1 MEKQPNRAAGY
12 EGSETRTAGDLQKV
26 RKDHGKPPVS
36 GKAGGATGFVVFSVS
51 MYVVL
56 LLLIKGLQAG
66 KNSSII
72 TSKKGGGRMSTAK
85 KLIID
90 NLSNIPDDIQDEFE
104 VMENLYKLLR
114 FRKSQRSVAENGG
127 YTTDEVRK
135 MFQEKHEER
144 TILA

>member
-56 LLLIKGLQAG
+56 LLLML
-66 KNSSII
+66 
-72 TSKKGGGRMSTAK
+72 
-85 KLIID
+85 
-90 NLSNIPDDIQDEFE
+90 
-104 VMENLYKLLR
+104 V
-114 FRKSQRSVAENGG
+114 
-127 YTTDEVRK
+127 
-135 MFQEKHEER
+135 
-144 TILA
+144 